1 MRKNY
6 LMKGKWEENGEWVV
20 GYYQEYPEEKACI
33 RNEFNVCF
41 KIIPETLCQNFR
53 SQDKEIWQSD
63 IVRTE
68 RGYVGIV
75 QLGEYNIYDYG
86 FYIEWI
92 KGDEALRK
100 ELLYWIP
107 EIEVIGNYF
116 DNPELI
122 SNKQKGLKMFE
133 SKNSYINSKMTIR
146 LNTIENVNDFAKIC
160 SKYENCN
167 IDVKQGRQI
176 IDGKSIL
183 GIYSLNLLKNLE
195 VSIDTT
201 NKCMKKDF
209 YEEIKKWEVI
219 IEMPDFNK

>member
-1 MRKNY
+1 MEKSY

-20 GYYQEYPEEKACI
+20 GYYQENPEGKVYI
-33 RNEFNVCF
+33 RSSNNDCF
-41 KIIPETLCQNFR
+41 KIIPKTLCLNFKL
-53 SQDKEIWQSD
+53 QDKEIWQHD
-63 IVRTE
+63 IVRTK

-75 QLGEYNIYDYG
+75 QIGRYNIYDYG

-107 EIEVIGNYF
+107 EIEIIGNCF

-122 SNKQKGLKMFE
+122 SNKQKGLNRFSYMD
-133 SKNSYINSKMTIR
+133 SYINSKMTIR

-209 YEEIKKWEVI
+209 YEKIKKWKVV
-219 IEMPDFNK
+219 NGN